1 MSIFEEFEFKGIEK
15 GITLEK
21 HSTIIRS
28 WKNGIDISMI
38 SNITSLPVSEINR
51 VIAEHQPKT
60 MSIFD
65 EFEQKGFE
73 KGVKKG
79 NKIVELLLEG
89 VSASDI
95 AKSVDLPVEQIE
107 SIIADFQF

>member
-1 MSIFEEFEFKGIEK
+1 MSIFE
-15 GITLEK
+15 
-21 HSTIIRS
+21 
-28 WKNGIDISMI
+28 
-38 SNITSLPVSEINR
+38 
-51 VIAEHQPKT
+51 
-60 MSIFD
+60 

-79 NKIVELLLEG
+79 NKIVTLLLKG

-95 AKSVDLPVEQIE
+95 AKSVDLPVEQIK